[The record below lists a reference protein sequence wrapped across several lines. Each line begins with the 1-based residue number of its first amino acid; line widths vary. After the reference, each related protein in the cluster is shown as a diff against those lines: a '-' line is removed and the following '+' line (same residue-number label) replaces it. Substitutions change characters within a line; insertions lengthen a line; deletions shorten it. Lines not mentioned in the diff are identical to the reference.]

1 MNFHILPIN
10 TSSWEP
16 EWISVA
22 ENQGYFTRIWSYHT
36 SSFVIYLISLSN
48 WFWASFPSNKL
59 GGVKKERLPNA
70 TLEPLPKAVFIMTS
84 WPLAK
89 VPFLDKPHLIP
100 FIQQEVP
107 LTCILV
113 RLFNVDDFSQ
123 HDGFSQLNDQEDRA
137 MPQRYLRTLTFP
149 VIVYLF
155 GKGKHSK
162 CSILFKCIRHLDG
175 EDRKRGRYSL

>member
-22 ENQGYFTRIWSYHT
+22 ENQGSFTRIWSYHT

-59 GGVKKERLPNA
+59 RGVKKEILPNA
-70 TLEPLPKAVFIMTS
+70 TLEPLLKAVFIMTS

-89 VPFLDKPHLIP
+89 VPFLDKPCLIP

-123 HDGFSQLNDQEDRA
+123 LNDQEDRA
-137 MPQRYLRTLTFP
+137 MPQRYLRILTFP
-149 VIVYLF
+149 VIVYVF
-155 GKGKHSK
+155 GKRKHSK
-162 CSILFKCIRHLDG
+162 CSILFKGIRHLDG
-175 EDRKRGRYSL
+175 EDRKRDRYSL